1 MGDPEYDR
9 IVGGGQLGVVGGAGA
24 VVSDVNQL
32 VARAGLQAVHGDHNA
47 HLGLGLIAGPGSI
60 QHEGL
65 VVLAG
70 QAIDDNAVLLV
81 GLKADGIGNFAAG
94 GNLLNDGIA
103 DSVHNAHS
111 RVGLLFGDRDGGIS
125 SDVLGHL
132 NSLGNHDALVG
143 GVQDVG
149 GQLVGGLAGGSLCK
163 SGDGAQGRQRH
174 SAEHGKEF
182 LHSGR
187 TPLNSVCLL
196 CSKFQDY

>member
-1 MGDPEYDR
+1 MVGSLGGSSGCLGSAVSVGLAVVAGLNIVADADDLIGGEVGDPEYDR

-132 NSLGNHDALVG
+132 NSLGKHDALVG

-149 GQLVGGLAGGSLCK
+149 GQLVG
-163 SGDGAQGRQRH
+163 QG
-174 SAEHGKEF
+174 
-182 LHSGR
+182 
-187 TPLNSVCLL
+187 
-196 CSKFQDY
+196 